1 MFNDLSRLSF
11 LGTAVRLFNELAVVK
26 IGGKVDVNENIY
38 DYFNGIIAGECLIN
52 VLTLTWSSHNFTKSY
67 KRMASI
73 HQLIFVIA
81 FVSYP

>member
-11 LGTAVRLFNELAVVK
+11 PGTAVRLFNELAVVK

-52 VLTLTWSSHNFTKSY
+52 VLTFYLY
-67 KRMASI
+67 GR
-73 HQLIFVIA
+73 VII
-81 FVSYP
+81 SQRDKL